1 MSLSC
6 KVGGARGTFASSFG
20 DEVAGAL
27 DHAFGAESEW
37 EGATP
42 IGFGDLTGA
51 SWSEFQE
58 RAVAELGAENLV
70 NLLAMGEE
78 GGGVYLPAH
87 VQALTLPLAAGRRLR
102 CASLHGFRRELAALA
117 ERWDLSMDD
126 EGLTEILRVAQDS
139 ADGFVADLPE
149 VLTFAR
155 LALAANEA
163 VRRDCPLWLVGG
175 A

>member
-6 KVGGARGTFASSFG
+6 KVGGARGMFVSSYG

-37 EGATP
+37 EGGSPT
-42 IGFGDLTGA
+42 GFGDLTGA
-51 SWSEFQE
+51 CWSDFQE
-58 RAVAELGAENLV
+58 RAIAAIGSTNLA
-70 NLLAMGEE
+70 NLLAMAEE

-87 VQALTLPLAAGRRLR
+87 VEAVTLPLAAGRRLR
-102 CASLHGFRRELAALA
+102 CASLPGLRSELAALA
-117 ERWDLSMDD
+117 DCWGLPQDDAGLRAILSGV
-126 EGLTEILRVAQDS
+126 E
-139 ADGFVADLPE
+139 DGPLAEPPE

-163 VRRDCPLWLVGG
+163 VRRDCPLWLVGRDIP
-175 A
+175 